1 MWYFL
6 TLFASFIPV
15 ILRLLVS
22 FDLPI
27 QGYDIKDFLFAGL
40 AMNLSNLSLI
50 GHKEFDRKLA
60 IALIS
65 MTFILLIGFLI
76 GLFLFNEAMNNK
88 YPLPTLQVFSFV
100 FVGISVYM
108 SREANYYVFN
118 KIN

>member
-1 MWYFL
+1 MGLFEKLQGSDDKWMWYFL

-60 IALIS
+60 IALIFVQRS
-65 MTFILLIGFLI
+65 
-76 GLFLFNEAMNNK
+76 NE
-88 YPLPTLQVFSFV
+88 
-100 FVGISVYM
+100 
-108 SREANYYVFN
+108 
-118 KIN
+118 